1 MPLGSKRKIICLLF
15 FVSFWFCPRFVSAD
29 DSRGDRTESNEKPLE
44 VRWEIDV
51 GGQVRLRGDFAR
63 NQNFTNF
70 AFTPDHKEVQFLE
83 RTRLQA
89 SVEDH
94 ALNLEAFVQGQW
106 YGRWGGLDNRSAF
119 DLYQGYIGWDKILGS
134 PISLRGGPSGIFI
147 WLCILSR
154 HK

>member
-1 MPLGSKRKIICLLF
+1 MKKRMGCLLLFVF
-15 FVSFWFCPRFVSAD
+15 FAFISSPLFAAEMTEKGNEPGEHLKVVSKGP
-29 DSRGDRTESNEKPLE
+29 
-44 VRWEIDV
+44 WELDV
-51 GGQVRLRGDFAR
+51 GGQIRFRGDFAK
-63 NQNFTNF
+63 NQNSTNF
-70 AFTPDHKEVQFLE
+70 AFTPGHKEPQFLE